1 MFKAGEVIEKHL
13 VTLYYHNT
21 WKAETGCL
29 FEPNLDNIVISYFSL
44 QSEVMSQTPS
54 HEEEEEEEETL
65 VNNLFYI

>member
-1 MFKAGEVIEKHL
+1 MRVRLKQV
-13 VTLYYHNT
+13 
-21 WKAETGCL
+21 GCHE
-29 FEPNLDNIVISYFSL
+29 FESNLDNIVGSYFSL